1 MSWTRFGGSTKDAE
15 RFWVDLTPVVG
26 EEYKL
31 AFVPPTLAIVW
42 DAYLDAQQ
50 APVEGIPYNLLGI
63 LNVLSRCV
71 VDAVPPLDVAPSDL
85 FLSLATSPEGTRVLS
100 HIFAEWS
107 TRVPE
112 LFQFQQTVAE
122 GKDGGSPGT

>member
-50 APVEGIPYNLLGI
+50 SPVEGVPYNLLGI
-63 LNVLSRCV
+63 LNVLSPVCCGCGTYAGCCTV
-71 VDAVPPLDVAPSDL
+71 GPVPVPGH
-85 FLSLATSPEGTRVLS
+85 LA
-100 HIFAEWS
+100 
-107 TRVPE
+107 
-112 LFQFQQTVAE
+112 
-122 GKDGGSPGT
+122 